1 MPLPAAPDERRATT
15 PLELGRGGADGVL
28 APGSGAPYAW
38 TMDARGLSRLRLA
51 GAAAAGAAVAHTLLY
66 LVAVPDTKARAMVLA
81 ESGHGYWSWALAAA
95 LVLGVVSAV
104 ATVGGRFRRG
114 LRREAAA
121 SWSSRSEGD
130 PLGLLAARLAAL
142 QVGIYLVQEL
152 LERLMAGLPL
162 ATVAHEQFLL
172 MGLPVQVLV
181 AVAVATVLVV
191 LGRAAEAVGRAL
203 SLPPPPS
210 RRRLPVPRPV
220 VAVRAPRP
228 AAGAAA
234 IRAPPAA

>member
-1 MPLPAAPDERRATT
+1 
-15 PLELGRGGADGVL
+15 
-28 APGSGAPYAW
+28 
-38 TMDARGLSRLRLA
+38 MDAGGLGRLRLA
-51 GAAAAGAAVAHTLLY
+51 AAAASGAAAAHTLLY
-66 LVAVPDTKARAMVLA
+66 LVAVPDTKARAAVLA

-104 ATVGGRFRRG
+104 ATVGRHFRRG

-121 SWSSRSEGD
+121 SWSRRAGGD
-130 PLGLLAARLAAL
+130 PVGLLAARLAAL

-162 ATVAHEQFLL
+162 ASVAHEQFLL
-172 MGLPVQVLV
+172 LGLPVQVLV

-203 SLPPPPS
+203 RPPRAPA
-210 RRRLPVPRPV
+210 RLRLPVPRPV
-220 VAVRAPRP
+220 VAVRASRL
-228 AAGAAA
+228 AAGPAA

>member
-1 MPLPAAPDERRATT
+1 
-15 PLELGRGGADGVL
+15 
-28 APGSGAPYAW
+28 
-38 TMDARGLSRLRLA
+38 MDARGLSRLRLA

-66 LVAVPDTKARAMVLA
+66 LVAVPDTKARAAVLA

-95 LVLGVVSAV
+95 LVLGAVSAA
-104 ATVGGRFRRG
+104 ATVGGHFRRG

-121 SWSSRSEGD
+121 SWSSQAAGD
-130 PLGLLAARLAAL
+130 PLGRLVVRLAAL

-162 ATVAHEQFLL
+162 ASVALEQLL
-172 MGLPVQVLV
+172 LLGLPVQVLV

-191 LGRAAEAVGRAL
+191 LAHAAEAVGRAL
-203 SLPPPPS
+203 RPPPPSS

-220 VAVRAPRP
+220 VAVRACGL
-228 AAGAAA
+228 AAGPVA
-234 IRAPPAA
+234 IRGPPAA

>member
-1 MPLPAAPDERRATT
+1 M
-15 PLELGRGGADGVL
+15 LGL
-28 APGSGAPYAW
+28 
-38 TMDARGLSRLRLA
+38 MDAGGLSRLRLA

-66 LVAVPDTKARAMVLA
+66 LVAVPDTKARATVLA

-95 LVLGVVSAV
+95 LVLGAVSAV
-104 ATVGGRFRRG
+104 ATVGGHFRHG
-114 LRREAAA
+114 LRRDA
-121 SWSSRSEGD
+121 SPFPPSHVAGD
-130 PLGLLAARLAAL
+130 PLGRLVVRLAAL

-162 ATVAHEQFLL
+162 ASVAHEQFLL
-172 MGLPVQVLV
+172 MGLPVQALV

-191 LGRAAEAVGRAL
+191 LARAAEAVGRAL
-203 SLPPPPS
+203 RPPPPS

-220 VAVRAPRP
+220 VAVRASRP
-228 AAGAAA
+228 AAGPAA